1 MLANNSN
8 WDFVATLETKA
19 TNLEIVDFNS
29 NSLSDLDA
37 GFIQDDQQIAVDA
50 SSCFG
55 TFGTLGTIGGC
66 AGTFGTYGCG

>member
-37 GFIQDDQQIAVDA
+37 GFIQDDQQIAIDA
-50 SSCFG
+50 SSCMG